1 MARGNSGVAL
11 LLYSASDLLLD
22 AWSSLVIPSIYPICP
37 GRARAA
43 AESALGM
50 QGHGSDTTFA
60 WTGPR
65 VVFARTIADSSGSFT
80 GRRKLRQIS
89 LRTGSWVIP
98 RAHHSRAM
106 RDACSRPGVIIPGT
120 G

>member
-1 MARGNSGVAL
+1 MAP

-22 AWSSLVIPSIYPICP
+22 VWSSLVIPLDLPYLPE
-37 GRARAA
+37 RARAA
-43 AESALGM
+43 AEPAPGL

-80 GRRKLRQIS
+80 GRREGRQMS

-98 RAHHSRAM
+98 QAHHSRAM
-106 RDACSRPGVIIPGT
+106 RAACSRPGVITPGT